1 MTDQVRRGEREEV
14 IMESPEDTEK
24 RKAEAVL

>member
-1 MTDQVRRGEREEV
+1 MTDQVRRGDREEV

-24 RKAEAVL
+24 RKAEAV